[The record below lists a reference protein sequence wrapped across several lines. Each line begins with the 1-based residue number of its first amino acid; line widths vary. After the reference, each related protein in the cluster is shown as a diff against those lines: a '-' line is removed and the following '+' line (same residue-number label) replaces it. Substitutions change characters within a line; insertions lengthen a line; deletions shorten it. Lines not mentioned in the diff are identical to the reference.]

1 MKSKEMSMEELR
13 AGWVASAS
21 ATQYSKHGFDAEEH
35 AALQSRVER
44 LQDRLKKSQAEQ
56 LEEEEASSAAR

>member
-1 MKSKEMSMEELR
+1 MEELR

-44 LQDRLKKSQAEQ
+44 LQERLKKSQAEQ
-56 LEEEEASSAAR
+56 LEEEEASSA